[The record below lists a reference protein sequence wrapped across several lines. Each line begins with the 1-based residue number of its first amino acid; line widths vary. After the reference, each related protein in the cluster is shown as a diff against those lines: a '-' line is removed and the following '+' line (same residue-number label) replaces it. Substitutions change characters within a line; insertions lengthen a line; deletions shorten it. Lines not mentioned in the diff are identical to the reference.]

1 MAKAW
6 TGEKLVCVNRKARFE
21 YEILETFEGGLVLK
35 GTEVKSLRA
44 GQASITEGFA
54 VITGGEAWLV
64 DCQIQP
70 YAFGNLNN
78 HEPKR
83 KRKILLHKREIAK
96 LTGKIKER
104 GLSLIPLKIYFKNGM
119 AKVDSASGAAEDP
132 RQARDNQEPRRAAR
146 GPARNTR
153 PRQVGAGLVPA
164 RHPPPGIVLAQSLP
178 RAYIRPV
185 LKTSPTW
192 GRNGFDRDS

>member
-1 MAKAW
+1 MSARAW
-6 TGEKLVCVNRKARFE
+6 SGEKIVALNKKARYE
-21 YEILETFEGGLVLK
+21 YEILDTLEGGLVLT

-83 KRKILLHKREIAK
+83 RRKILLHRRELAK
-96 LTGKIKER
+96 LAGKIKEK
-104 GLSLIPLKIYFKNGM
+104 GLSLIPLKLYFKNGL
-119 AKVDSASGAAEDP
+119 AKVEIGVGRGKKIHDKRETIKRRDVE
-132 RQARDNQEPRRAAR
+132 REARREMSVR
-146 GPARNTR
+146 
-153 PRQVGAGLVPA
+153 
-164 RHPPPGIVLAQSLP
+164 I
-178 RAYIRPV
+178 
-185 LKTSPTW
+185 KT
-192 GRNGFDRDS
+192 

>member
-1 MAKAW
+1 MTRPN
-6 TGEKLVCVNRKARFE
+6 TGEKIVCLNKKARYE
-21 YEILETFEGGLVLK
+21 YEILETLEGGLALT

-54 VITGGEAWLV
+54 VIHNNEAWLV

-83 KRKILLHKREIAK
+83 RRKILLHRREIAK

-119 AKVDSASGAAEDP
+119 AKVELGLGRGKKIHDKREAIKNRDALREAQRET
-132 RQARDNQEPRRAAR
+132 RARVR
-146 GPARNTR
+146 
-153 PRQVGAGLVPA
+153 
-164 RHPPPGIVLAQSLP
+164 
-178 RAYIRPV
+178 
-185 LKTSPTW
+185 
-192 GRNGFDRDS
+192 

>member
-1 MAKAW
+1 MARAG

-21 YEILETFEGGLVLK
+21 YEILDTLEGGLVLK

-54 VITGGEAWLV
+54 TISGGEAWLV

-83 KRKILLHKREIAK
+83 KRKILLHRREIAK
-96 LTGKIKER
+96 LTGKVKEK
-104 GLSLIPLKIYFKNGM
+104 GLSLIPLRIYFRNGL
-119 AKVDSASGAAEDP
+119 AKVEIGVGRGKKIHDKRETIKSRDALREAE
-132 RQARDNQEPRRAAR
+132 RE
-146 GPARNTR
+146 TR
-153 PRQVGAGLVPA
+153 ERV
-164 RHPPPGIVLAQSLP
+164 R
-178 RAYIRPV
+178 
-185 LKTSPTW
+185 
-192 GRNGFDRDS
+192 

>member
-1 MAKAW
+1 MTKKPW

-21 YEILETFEGGLVLK
+21 YEILENFEGGLVLK

-54 VITGGEAWLV
+54 VISGGEAWLV

-83 KRKILLHKREIAK
+83 KRKILLHRREIAK

-119 AKVDSASGAAEDP
+119 AKVELGLGRGKKIHDKRETIKNRDALREAQRET
-132 RQARDNQEPRRAAR
+132 RARVR
-146 GPARNTR
+146 
-153 PRQVGAGLVPA
+153 
-164 RHPPPGIVLAQSLP
+164 
-178 RAYIRPV
+178 
-185 LKTSPTW
+185 
-192 GRNGFDRDS
+192 